1 MNIPVP
7 QHGSVVGTA
16 VQQLINYI
24 VRLIALLIGWQIDS
38 VSNIA
43 AFATVDDTRIPDGSG
58 KFVRTVKDTFH
69 LDKTSAAVVD
79 NITVVATMSGDGRW
93 IRDLQPNAVWGSQAT
108 WYVDP
113 LTGNDENTG
122 ATALVPLATFAEAR
136 RRLEPV
142 GVLVA
147 TTIYIVSS
155 LAATDLVGMN
165 CGGELLTIQGLPT
178 VLWAGEVLAY
188 SKDAAANNP
197 GHLSDAGWTVA
208 DVLHK
213 HVLFTSGV
221 AAGMGCWVME
231 DLGGGDS
238 RVTTICNNVYSN
250 PGTAVP
256 VGGDTFVV
264 QELPSVVFDKVV
276 RYNGVAQVAYLS
288 YVGAFGWNVG
298 FDPQTSILSCSI
310 TSIYGGDNMTVVDC
324 LSGFVGSRSGYLS
337 IDGGGF
343 QQVSAVRS
351 SFAQIGSREIT
362 ADGNVQLLPFSIPLV
377 SVDKNSI
384 IDSVSDI
391 YLFNGAPTVDAI
403 SMTGWGT
410 LKLSDGTKLRGVP
423 TTARLA
429 TLYQSTHLAVFDRD
443 NTVTEKTVRLQ
454 PLGNLDI
461 ELDTDTPVY
470 DPHWDI
476 RIGDGDY
483 QTAAI
488 GSKDCGVK
496 GALTPGANV
505 FALPDLTEGATE
517 IPFVVTN
524 RSFARNLRLHLGTA
538 AAPAA
543 GETVVGTVYVNGAP
557 TAITA
562 TLNSGAVAPANT
574 DIADVTHAV
583 LVNPGDVVSIN
594 IVNSNN
600 GGFVAADLSA
610 SLEVG

>member
-7 QHGSVVGTA
+7 QHGGRVGNA
-16 VQQLINYI
+16 VQQLINNI

-38 VSNIA
+38 LANIA
-43 AFATVDDTRIPDGSG
+43 GFATVDDTRIPDGSS

-136 RRLEPV
+136 RRVEPI
-142 GVLVA
+142 GVLVDM
-147 TTIYIVSS
+147 TIYIVSS

-165 CGGELLTIQGLPT
+165 CGGKTLTIEGVPT
-178 VLWAGEVLAY
+178 VLQTGEVVAY

-197 GHLSDAGWTVA
+197 GHLSDATWTVA

-213 HVLFTSGV
+213 HVLFTSGA

-238 RVTTICNNVYSN
+238 RVTTICNQVYGFPS
-250 PGTAVP
+250 TATP
-256 VGGDTFVV
+256 APGDTFEV
-264 QELPSVVFDKVV
+264 QEMPSVFYSSTFGYDGQLNIGYLDSELQNVFP
-276 RYNGVAQVAYLS
+276 GVHFGD
-288 YVGAFGWNVG
+288 GAGG
-298 FDPQTSILSCSI
+298 KTHILSCRM
-310 TSIYGGDNMTVVDC
+310 Y
-324 LSGFVGSRSGYLS
+324 YL
-337 IDGGGF
+337 
-343 QQVSAVRS
+343 RS
-351 SFAQIGSREIT
+351 STELRAVDNLITRAYNLDSYLEFTGGACRTLSMSFGGIVLVNGRELT
-362 ADGNVQLLPFSIPLV
+362 LDAGIPGVASGLFLC
-377 SVDKNSI
+377 SVDKHSMF
-384 IDSVSDI
+384 DSNTDV
-391 YLFNGAPTVDAI
+391 YLFGTVDTAI
-403 SMTGWGT
+403 ALSGWCT
-410 LKLSDGTKLRGVP
+410 FKLTDTKKLRGII
-423 TTARLA
+423 TSSLLA
-429 TLYQSTHLAVFDRD
+429 LVSQSTHLAVFDRD

-488 GSKDCGVK
+488 GSRVTGIK
-496 GALTPGANV
+496 GAIGAVTV
-505 FALPDLTEGATE
+505 FALPDFTSSATDDLP
-517 IPFVVTN
+517 IVVTN
-524 RSFARNLRLHLGTA
+524 RSFARNLQCRLGTA
-538 AAPAA
+538 PGGAD
-543 GETVVGTVYVNGAP
+543 TVIVTVHVNGVP
-557 TAITA
+557 TALTV
-562 TLNSGAVAPANT
+562 TFGPADVT
-574 DIADVTHAV
+574 KSDVTHAV
-583 LVNPGDVVSIN
+583 LVNPGDEVSFEVVS
-594 IVNSNN
+594 S
-600 GGFVAADLSA
+600 GALAADLSM
-610 SLEVG
+610 SLEAG